1 MFKVCT
7 NPERHAYFGQ
17 GKKGK
22 DRHTCPK
29 YAQIQ
34 KNMHTSGRRG
44 GKRPAYMSKVCT
56 NPERHAYFGQERR
69 EKAGIHVRSVHRSRE
84 TCILRAEE
92 RGKDRHTCPKC
103 AQIQKNMHTSG
114 RDARRRRRRGIGKN
128 HQKIKHTAVYSKKIH
143 TFIGCREN
151 YRKN

>member
-1 MFKVCT
+1 MNSGYPYKGGLLPRVT
-7 NPERHAYFGQ
+7 LFGAL
-17 GKKGK
+17 GALAPLLP
-22 DRHTCPK
+22 R
-29 YAQIQ
+29 
-34 KNMHTSGRRG
+34 
-44 GKRPAYMSKVCT
+44 
-56 NPERHAYFGQERR
+56 
-69 EKAGIHVRSVHRSRE
+69 
-84 TCILRAEE
+84 
-92 RGKDRHTCPKC
+92 PKC